1 MFVLNNFTSYLSIEG
16 KILMSIVEKA
26 FQAQLKQVGSEVG
39 ISPWVTVDQTMIDK
53 FADVTMDPQFIH
65 VDEKRAKLETSFGGT
80 IAHGFLSLSLASKFA
95 IDTFPPEPGQ
105 LMGINYGLNKVRFLN
120 PVKNGARIRGRFV
133 MNRVT
138 RKSEFKIL
146 RELGLTI
153 EIENDLTPALYA
165 EWLGL
170 AIFE

>member
-1 MFVLNNFTSYLSIEG
+1 MERN
-16 KILMSIVEKA
+16 ILMSIAEDA
-26 FQAQLKQVGSEVG
+26 FQFQLKQVGSEIG

-65 VDEKRAKLETSFGGT
+65 IDEKRAKLETPFGGT

-120 PVKNGARIRGRFV
+120 PVKNGSRIRGRFT
-133 MNRVT
+133 MIKVT
-138 RKSEFKIL
+138 RKSELQIL

-153 EIENDLTPALYA
+153 EIENDPTPALYA

-170 AIFE
+170 AIFG

>member
-1 MFVLNNFTSYLSIEG
+1 
-16 KILMSIVEKA
+16 MSIAEEA
-26 FQAQLKQVGSEVG
+26 FQAQLKQIGSEIG
-39 ISPWVTVDQTMIDK
+39 ISPWITVNQTMIDK

-65 VDEKRAKLETSFGGT
+65 VDEERAKLETPFGGT

-95 IDTFPPEPGQ
+95 IDTFPPQPGQ
-105 LMGINYGLNKVRFLN
+105 LMEINYGLNKVRFLN
-120 PVKNGARIRGRFV
+120 PVKNGVRIRGSFT
-133 MNRVT
+133 MNKVT
-138 RKSEFKIL
+138 KKSELQIL

-170 AIFE
+170 AIFG

>member
-65 VDEKRAKLETSFGGT
+65 VDEKRAKLETPFGGT
-80 IAHGFLSLSLASKFA
+80 IAHGFFKPIFGIKICNRHFSSRTMA
-95 IDTFPPEPGQ
+95 I
-105 LMGINYGLNKVRFLN
+105 
-120 PVKNGARIRGRFV
+120 NG
-133 MNRVT
+133 
-138 RKSEFKIL
+138 
-146 RELGLTI
+146 
-153 EIENDLTPALYA
+153 D
-165 EWLGL
+165 
-170 AIFE
+170 

>member
-1 MFVLNNFTSYLSIEG
+1 MAIAE
-16 KILMSIVEKA
+16 EA
-26 FQAQLKQVGSEVG
+26 FQAQLKQIGSEIG
-39 ISPWVTVDQTMIDK
+39 ISPWITVNQTMIDK

-65 VDEKRAKLETSFGGT
+65 VDEERAKLETPFGGT

-95 IDTFPPEPGQ
+95 IDTFPPQPGQ

-120 PVKNGARIRGRFV
+120 PVKNGVRIRGRFT
-133 MNRVT
+133 MNKVT
-138 RKSEFKIL
+138 KKSELQIL

-170 AIFE
+170 AIFG

>member
-1 MFVLNNFTSYLSIEG
+1 MTKSKINITDYTYLI
-16 KILMSIVEKA
+16 
-26 FQAQLKQVGSEVG
+26 GSEIGVSEW
-39 ISPWVTVDQTMIDK
+39 ITVSQKMIDE
-53 FADVTMDPQFIH
+53 FCDITGDYQFIH
-65 VDEKRAKLETSFGGT
+65 NDPERAASQTPFGGS

-153 EIENDLTPALYA
+153 EIENDPTPALYA

>member
-1 MFVLNNFTSYLSIEG
+1 MERNIIMAIAE
-16 KILMSIVEKA
+16 EA
-26 FQAQLKQVGSEVG
+26 FQAQLKQIGSEIG
-39 ISPWVTVDQTMIDK
+39 ISPWVTVNQTMIDK

-65 VDEKRAKLETSFGGT
+65 VDEERAKLETPFGGT

-95 IDTFPPEPGQ
+95 IDTFPPQPGQ

-120 PVKNGARIRGRFV
+120 PVKNGVRIRGRFT
-133 MNRVT
+133 MNKVT
-138 RKSEFKIL
+138 KKSELQIL

-170 AIFE
+170 AIFG